1 MNLRSLYRRLFGT
14 PPLLILAFTTVAYG
28 QGTGTIHG
36 QVNDPSGLALPRAQ
50 VTAILEERGTTRVT
64 ASDAQ
69 GSYVLPL
76 LPIGTYTIRVGAQG
90 FKEFSQQGV
99 TLDANENARVDATLQ
114 VGAVN
119 EKVEVTA
126 EAPLIDTRSSVV
138 GTLVD
143 SRRVLELPINGR
155 NVISLAGLLPGSSQV
170 VAPQTFTG
178 DRSGPTISVSGSRGN
193 ENLFLFDGS
202 EFNAIF
208 RNTGLNFP
216 PPDALQEVR
225 VLTSSFSAEY
235 GRNAGSVFNVVAK
248 SGTNQIHGA
257 VWEFL
262 RNQDLNARN
271 FFAPGKPQ
279 LIQNQFGAAAGGPI
293 VRNKLFVFSS
303 YEGLRIRPASLSASA
318 FPLTAAERQ
327 GDFSPS
333 AAAIR
338 NPLTGQPFPNKLIP
352 ASRIDPVAAK
362 IFSQNL
368 MPVPNQPGGRFAT
381 TSPTPQNNNNWLTRM
396 DYNLSRHTID
406 GHYSY
411 NMATQ
416 NTFAGQIPVYLP
428 EQNLARS
435 QNAAIGDTFV
445 IRPNLL
451 NELRISYNRFRAA
464 IANESGKDLTDLGGV
479 WPSFGPKIPPAL
491 AISGRVTLG
500 NGSTVDS
507 FQTNEALQLS
517 DSINWTRAGHS
528 IKAGFELLRLRYIT
542 RSFSESEGDFTF
554 AGSITGDV
562 AADFVLGRASTGT
575 VGLPVLEIASHQYN
589 TYYFV
594 QDDWKIHPR
603 LTLNLGIRYELSMP
617 WLDDRFNGVTFQA
630 GQQSTV
636 VPSAPA
642 GLVFGGDAGVARGL
656 IQTDK
661 NNFAPRIGFA
671 WSPFAN
677 GHTSARGAYG
687 IFYETVNAD
696 FEQWEQSQPYRY
708 TFTLTALNSLADPLR
723 GQPTIPLTVNLKNP
737 LFVGTQQIFYDDPG
751 MRTPYVQQF
760 NLNVQHEIVRD
771 LEVQV
776 GYFGKLGHKLLLG
789 LSANPAVNAP
799 GATLVNENS
808 RRLYQGFGANNV
820 LSSEAN
826 SNYNGLQ
833 VQVNK
838 RFSHGFSVQGAYTFS
853 RSLDQSSAF
862 SLGAGVPNVF
872 NLHSQYGLSDFE
884 AKHIASCS
892 WIWDLPRMAGTAPM
906 IRAVAGGWQI
916 NGLVSLQSGTPVNV
930 LTGADQAVSG
940 TNNQRPDVVGNPVLS
955 SDRSRAQKIQQWF
968 NPAAFAAPAL
978 TTYGNAGRNVLLG
991 PGSATTNL
999 GLFKSFPLPL
1009 REQLRLQFRSEFF
1022 NIFNAVNLGNPSSPS
1037 LTSGARMGQITT
1049 AADGRV
1055 IQFALKVLF

>member
-368 MPVPNQPGGRFAT
+368 MPVPNHPGGRFAI
-381 TSPTPQNNNNWLTRM
+381 TSPTPQNN
-396 DYNLSRHTID
+396 
-406 GHYSY
+406 
-411 NMATQ
+411 
-416 NTFAGQIPVYLP
+416 
-428 EQNLARS
+428 
-435 QNAAIGDTFV
+435 
-445 IRPNLL
+445 
-451 NELRISYNRFRAA
+451 
-464 IANESGKDLTDLGGV
+464 
-479 WPSFGPKIPPAL
+479 
-491 AISGRVTLG
+491 
-500 NGSTVDS
+500 
-507 FQTNEALQLS
+507 
-517 DSINWTRAGHS
+517 
-528 IKAGFELLRLRYIT
+528 
-542 RSFSESEGDFTF
+542 
-554 AGSITGDV
+554 
-562 AADFVLGRASTGT
+562 
-575 VGLPVLEIASHQYN
+575 
-589 TYYFV
+589 
-594 QDDWKIHPR
+594 
-603 LTLNLGIRYELSMP
+603 
-617 WLDDRFNGVTFQA
+617 
-630 GQQSTV
+630 
-636 VPSAPA
+636 
-642 GLVFGGDAGVARGL
+642 
-656 IQTDK
+656 
-661 NNFAPRIGFA
+661 
-671 WSPFAN
+671 
-677 GHTSARGAYG
+677 
-687 IFYETVNAD
+687 
-696 FEQWEQSQPYRY
+696 
-708 TFTLTALNSLADPLR
+708 
-723 GQPTIPLTVNLKNP
+723 
-737 LFVGTQQIFYDDPG
+737 
-751 MRTPYVQQF
+751 
-760 NLNVQHEIVRD
+760 
-771 LEVQV
+771 
-776 GYFGKLGHKLLLG
+776 
-789 LSANPAVNAP
+789 
-799 GATLVNENS
+799 
-808 RRLYQGFGANNV
+808 
-820 LSSEAN
+820 
-826 SNYNGLQ
+826 
-833 VQVNK
+833 
-838 RFSHGFSVQGAYTFS
+838 
-853 RSLDQSSAF
+853 
-862 SLGAGVPNVF
+862 
-872 NLHSQYGLSDFE
+872 
-884 AKHIASCS
+884 KH
-892 WIWDLPRMAGTAPM
+892 
-906 IRAVAGGWQI
+906 
-916 NGLVSLQSGTPVNV
+916 
-930 LTGADQAVSG
+930 
-940 TNNQRPDVVGNPVLS
+940 
-955 SDRSRAQKIQQWF
+955 
-968 NPAAFAAPAL
+968 
-978 TTYGNAGRNVLLG
+978 
-991 PGSATTNL
+991 
-999 GLFKSFPLPL
+999 
-1009 REQLRLQFRSEFF
+1009 
-1022 NIFNAVNLGNPSSPS
+1022 
-1037 LTSGARMGQITT
+1037 
-1049 AADGRV
+1049 
-1055 IQFALKVLF
+1055 